1 MSADSD
7 RERKSQEDKQNIESQ
22 VKDIL
27 QKGLEGKHQNYGAAL
42 FTGSLTEADASPVAA
57 KNNDGI
63 DLIPVEGAFP
73 NGFATNMSY
82 ASVGTTD
89 TNSYVKKMQTGKRNA
104 GSAGFTD
111 KQTWQSTAAMSQDG
125 LLLPFSTTFVHRNPA
140 GILAELAKPEQE
152 GRPSTV
158 DGRLPPY
165 EFPTDLIDG
174 GDITNGTV
182 TSLTLN
188 PFAQGHSVTKV
199 NRGETPGNID
209 VRNASG
215 GGGNELPLGE
225 GQTFPKNASRPMSLR
240 GPLVLT
246 GWGYDTEGKPTP
258 NFKKEANQRDAT
270 PRSATF
276 GQAIVPGFLDKAKQ
290 DKHFLTGHMGT
301 IDRWK
306 TGPVDLRWDR
316 TRKVWVSPGTNKV
329 YLCKATRCILPTS
342 GPDGLNSFNFG
353 VNNVV
358 GGLRQYSNPCPSKAC
373 RYDTYFPKSEQYPDI
388 EIYDPEDK
396 QWCGNCQVK
405 DTVNGPR
412 VHCEEPS
419 TGCVPFYDAV
429 IIRSMAHITSGKNVK
444 SDCGDKFKRTQ
455 SSDPYSKRM
464 GNPCHGWGSSY
475 DGRLE
480 YLAEKVVGTNKEYQ
494 EEAYDILYERILIEN
509 PLSQGLMLGDS
520 FLSYD
525 TGRRITLTYTRTDGD
540 GCGKGGNPV
549 TVTESLPVHVI
560 LQAEFVGV
568 ELVTDAHCEA
578 GEMGACT
585 RKIMAQGMV
594 TSKDCGPDED
604 LPASTVS

>member
-7 RERKSQEDKQNIESQ
+7 KDRENQEKAENTKSEVKAILSQEEAK
-22 VKDIL
+22 VPF
-27 QKGLEGKHQNYGAAL
+27 GATL
-42 FTGSLTEADASPVAA
+42 LSGSLTEASPEPIGYL
-57 KNNDGI
+57 NQDG
-63 DLIPVEGAFP
+63 LSLVPVSADFP
-73 NGFATNMSY
+73 YGFTPNTSY
-82 ASVGTTD
+82 PSVGLTD
-89 TNSYVKKMQTGKRNA
+89 TKSYVKTMTESSIDTDAGQRTDRGK
-104 GSAGFTD
+104 
-111 KQTWQSTAAMSQDG
+111 WYSTSAMSLDG
-125 LLLPFSTTFVHRNPA
+125 LLIPFSTTFVERNPK
-140 GILAELAKPEQE
+140 GIISEYALPDGE
-152 GRPSTV
+152 GRPGTLSN
-158 DGRLPPY
+158 RLPPY
-165 EFPTDLIDG
+165 EFPTPLMDG

-182 TSLTLN
+182 TSLTMN
-188 PFAQGHSVTKV
+188 PFAQGHTVSKL
-199 NRGETPGNID
+199 NRGEAPGNID
-209 VRNASG
+209 VRNQSG
-215 GGGNELPLGE
+215 GYGKAPVLGE
-225 GQTFPKNASRPMSLR
+225 GDTFPKNASRPMSLR

-258 NFKKEANQRDAT
+258 NFKKEADVRDDA
-270 PRSATF
+270 PRSASFSKAINIPEFLEPENQSRTF
-276 GQAIVPGFLDKAKQ
+276 LK
-290 DKHFLTGHMGT
+290 GHMAT
-301 IDRWK
+301 VDRWK

-316 TRKVWVSPGTNKV
+316 NRKVWVSPGTNKV

-475 DGRLE
+475 DGRLQ
-480 YLAEKVVGTNKEYQ
+480 YLADKVVGPNKEYQ